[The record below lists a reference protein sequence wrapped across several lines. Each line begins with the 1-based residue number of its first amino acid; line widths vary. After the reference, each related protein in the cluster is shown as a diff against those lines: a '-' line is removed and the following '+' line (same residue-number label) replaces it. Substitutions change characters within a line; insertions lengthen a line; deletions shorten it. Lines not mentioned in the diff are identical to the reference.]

1 MINNCPAKDKLKPTL
16 PDVAALPPG
25 AHWGAYWKHPD
36 GWMKLVPPCETIRD
50 QAHTVQHAAAL
61 HDAAR
66 DSDLSLTMKTC
77 PDLDNDPEDEKFLVL
92 FVLIATAAFGVGLLF
107 LAV

>member
-1 MINNCPAKDKLKPTL
+1 MINNCPAKDELKPALT
-16 PDVAALPPG
+16 DVAALPP
-25 AHWGAYWKHPD
+25 A
-36 GWMKLVPPCETIRD
+36 ETIRE